1 MELCRFET
9 YLWNNSRTYANG
21 KHCALTVGGKHQ
33 QYTDATVYDEH
44 ADNERGHNWC
54 LFTVVTHYRQLASYN
69 SHTGIVYDGRT

>member
-33 QYTDATVYDEH
+33 QYTDATVYDER
-44 ADNERGHNWC
+44 ADNERGHN
-54 LFTVVTHYRQLASYN
+54 
-69 SHTGIVYDGRT
+69 